1 MSKNKNTIENE
12 YSDKINQIYIEIL
25 CNIIRKQNIKLIE
38 KIAEEEVLPTRDL
51 LNKYVITKTQVKN
64 LLTMNNQS

>member
-1 MSKNKNTIENE
+1 MKKNTIENE

-38 KIAEEEVLPTRDL
+38 KIAEEEILPTRDL
-51 LNKYVITKTQVKN
+51 LNRYVITKTQVKN
-64 LLTMNNQS
+64 LLTMNDKV